1 MFKCPVPASSTDC
14 IWTLQNSKDPGNAK
28 SYKTQVPV
36 VYSVYIRFN
45 LVDQTVHSPTMS
57 TDLKVTY
64 VSVLS
69 HNTHHLG
76 TSDMHQSDDK
86 PVFGAMRLNP
96 CKPRNWSSYI
106 RHVASIR
113 SCSTQLHDSHLHDNL
128 KSGSNGGDLILTCHF
143 LSRDKSRGRVSTPT
157 SRDQSSKH
165 LRKTTDTP
173 TIWLIPTTVPKIKA

>member
-45 LVDQTVHSPTMS
+45 LVNQTVHSPTMS
-57 TDLKVTY
+57 TDSKVTY

-96 CKPRNWSSYI
+96 CKPRN
-106 RHVASIR
+106 
-113 SCSTQLHDSHLHDNL
+113 
-128 KSGSNGGDLILTCHF
+128 
-143 LSRDKSRGRVSTPT
+143 
-157 SRDQSSKH
+157 
-165 LRKTTDTP
+165 
-173 TIWLIPTTVPKIKA
+173 